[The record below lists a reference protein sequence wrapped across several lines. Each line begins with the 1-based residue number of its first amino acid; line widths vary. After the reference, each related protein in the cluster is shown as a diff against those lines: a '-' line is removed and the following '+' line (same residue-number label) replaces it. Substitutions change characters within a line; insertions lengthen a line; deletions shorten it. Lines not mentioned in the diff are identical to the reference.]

1 MFRAWAILHPNV
13 LAYKKEQNYEN
24 ITDDI
29 QAYDTEVTLSYRIF
43 VFAL

>member
-1 MFRAWAILHPNV
+1 M
-13 LAYKKEQNYEN
+13 LAYKKEQNHKN
-24 ITDDI
+24 TTDDI